1 MLAGAKEFE
10 SNAEMWINADPWSG
24 GEAFLNDKE
33 CEALLAKYEKLAEK
47 WNKRHQGGAKDTDV
61 IVTVKT
67 IDEEEEDSEI

>member
-1 MLAGAKEFE
+1 M
-10 SNAEMWINADPWSG
+10 
-24 GEAFLNDKE
+24 
-33 CEALLAKYEKLAEK
+33 AKYEKLAEK